1 MLDFVTGLQVLLI
14 VMVAM
19 TFFAGVWII
28 GECFDSWGDF
38 IKSLTDNRYNYL
50 SFVFRKGK
58 HIRFITDFPNDL
70 RKECL
75 GKESYYADKEDDSAG
90 VRKAKMLVRRV
101 LGNDTIVNEYFKGQ
115 YFTYKDFLEVKEL
128 GITPIQFHIHRDEG
142 HYDSA
147 TKEWKPNL
155 HAHIVFDCTCREH
168 RLVERPAKFSKEMKS
183 KNGKPPT
190 KLIDNY
196 GKIVRLS
203 KADMS
208 RMQDLASIATGMER
222 GVASDKVHLDAQRY
236 KAQVIAEEVKSL
248 EQARDDLGHTV
259 RSFEGDIAAKE
270 KEMKR
275 IDVLS
280 SVKKTITLVFDKATD
295 GIGVSDRVKALEQQV
310 ADGQARLDA
319 VTKDSYTKAEVSR
332 MLEEKDNVLQRY
344 KTTADQTLNSMQKEI
359 NHLKSENR
367 RLLTSLYDAAKILL
381 TRFTSEA
388 ISIFEKVGL
397 PGVLGQRIWDR
408 VKQYETPRE
417 DLHQSKGIKR

>member
-1 MLDFVTGLQVLLI
+1 MGNITSVHMQACKVGSSETHNLREKQLSYVVPEMSHLNESVIHEHIPEALARIEAKYTEVTGQKMQPTATPLKEAVLVIREDTTMEQVEK
-14 VMVAM
+14 
-19 TFFAGVWII
+19 F
-28 GECFDSWGDF
+28 GELC
-38 IKSLTDNRYNYL
+38 R
-50 SFVFRKGK
+50 
-58 HIRFITDFPNDL
+58 
-70 RKECL
+70 
-75 GKESYYADKEDDSAG
+75 
-90 VRKAKMLVRRV
+90 
-101 LGNDTIVNEYFKGQ
+101 Q
-115 YFTYKDFLEVKEL
+115 EL

-236 KAQVIAEEVKSL
+236 KAQVIAEEVKAL

-259 RSFEGDIAAKE
+259 RSLEGDIAAKE

-275 IDVLS
+275 IDILS
-280 SVKKTITLVFDKATD
+280 SVKKTITSVFDKAAD

-332 MLEEKDNVLQRY
+332 MLKEKDNLLQRY

-408 VKQYETPRE
+408 VKEYEVPRE
-417 DLHQSKGIKR
+417 DVHQSKGIKR

>member
-1 MLDFVTGLQVLLI
+1 MQACKIGSSEIHNLREKQLSYVVPEMSHLNESVIHEHIPEALAWIETTYTEVTGQRMQPAATPLKEAVLVIREDTTMEQVEK
-14 VMVAM
+14 
-19 TFFAGVWII
+19 F
-28 GECFDSWGDF
+28 GELC
-38 IKSLTDNRYNYL
+38 R
-50 SFVFRKGK
+50 
-58 HIRFITDFPNDL
+58 
-70 RKECL
+70 
-75 GKESYYADKEDDSAG
+75 
-90 VRKAKMLVRRV
+90 
-101 LGNDTIVNEYFKGQ
+101 Q
-115 YFTYKDFLEVKEL
+115 EL

-142 HYDSA
+142 HYDSS

-236 KAQVIAEEVKSL
+236 KAQVIAEEVKVL
-248 EQARDDLGHTV
+248 EQTRDDLGYTV
-259 RSFEGDIAAKE
+259 RSIEGDIAAKE

-280 SVKKTITLVFDKATD
+280 SVKKTITSVFDKAAD

-408 VKQYETPRE
+408 VKEYEAPRE
-417 DLHQSKGIKR
+417 DLGQKNGRGTKL

>member
-1 MLDFVTGLQVLLI
+1 MGSSETHNMREKQLSYVVPEMSHLNESVIHEHIPEALARIEATYTEVTGQRMQPTASPLKEAVLVIREDTTMEQVEK
-14 VMVAM
+14 
-19 TFFAGVWII
+19 F
-28 GECFDSWGDF
+28 GELC
-38 IKSLTDNRYNYL
+38 R
-50 SFVFRKGK
+50 
-58 HIRFITDFPNDL
+58 
-70 RKECL
+70 
-75 GKESYYADKEDDSAG
+75 
-90 VRKAKMLVRRV
+90 
-101 LGNDTIVNEYFKGQ
+101 Q
-115 YFTYKDFLEVKEL
+115 EL

-155 HAHIVFDCTCREH
+155 HAHIVFDCTCRNH

-208 RMQDLASIATGMER
+208 RMQDLAAIATGMER

-248 EQARDDLGHTV
+248 EQTRDNMGHTV
-259 RSFEGDIAAKE
+259 QSLEGEIAAKE

-275 IDVLS
+275 IDVIS
-280 SVKKTITLVFDKATD
+280 SVKKTISSVFDKAID
-295 GIGVSDRVKALEQQV
+295 GIGVSERVKSLKLQV
-310 ADGQARLDA
+310 AEGQAKLEA
-319 VTKDSYTKAEVSR
+319 VAKDSYTKAEVSK
-332 MLEEKDNVLQRY
+332 MLEEKDNILQRY
-344 KTTADQTLNSMQKEI
+344 KTTADQALNGMQKEI
-359 NHLKSENR
+359 NQLKSENR
-367 RLLTSLYDAAKILL
+367 RLLASLYDAAKILL

-397 PGVLGQRIWDR
+397 PEVLGQRIWNR
-408 VKQYETPRE
+408 VKEFEDLRE
-417 DLHQSKGIKR
+417 DIGQKSGRGMKV

>member
-1 MLDFVTGLQVLLI
+1 MQACKVGSSEIHNLREKQLSYVVPEMSHLNESVIHEHIPEALARIETTYTEVTGQKMQPTATPLKEAVLVIREDTTMEQVEK
-14 VMVAM
+14 
-19 TFFAGVWII
+19 F
-28 GECFDSWGDF
+28 GELC
-38 IKSLTDNRYNYL
+38 R
-50 SFVFRKGK
+50 
-58 HIRFITDFPNDL
+58 
-70 RKECL
+70 
-75 GKESYYADKEDDSAG
+75 
-90 VRKAKMLVRRV
+90 
-101 LGNDTIVNEYFKGQ
+101 Q
-115 YFTYKDFLEVKEL
+115 EL

-168 RLVERPAKFSKEMKS
+168 RLVERPARSKGKEMKG
-183 KNGKPPT
+183 KDGKPLS
-190 KLIDNY
+190 KLVDNY

-203 KADMS
+203 KTDLS
-208 RMQDLASIATGMER
+208 RMQDLAAIATGMQR
-222 GVASDKVHLDAQRY
+222 GVSSDKAHLDAQRY
-236 KAQVIAEEVKSL
+236 KAQVIAEEVKAL
-248 EQARDDLGHTV
+248 EHARDNLGHTV
-259 RSFEGDIAAKE
+259 ESLEGDIAAKE

-280 SVKKTITLVFDKATD
+280 SVKKTITSVLEKAAD
-295 GIGVSDRVKALEQQV
+295 GIGVSERVKELEQQV

-332 MLEEKDNVLQRY
+332 MLEEKDNILQRY

-397 PGVLGQRIWDR
+397 SGVLGQRIWDR
-408 VKQYETPRE
+408 VKEYEAPRE
-417 DLHQSKGIKR
+417 DLGQKNGRGMKL

>member
-1 MLDFVTGLQVLLI
+1 MQACKVGSSEAHNLREKQLSYVVPEMSHLNESVIHEHIPEALARIEATYTEVTGQRIQPTATPLKEAVLVIREDTTMEQVEK
-14 VMVAM
+14 
-19 TFFAGVWII
+19 F
-28 GECFDSWGDF
+28 GELC
-38 IKSLTDNRYNYL
+38 R
-50 SFVFRKGK
+50 
-58 HIRFITDFPNDL
+58 
-70 RKECL
+70 
-75 GKESYYADKEDDSAG
+75 
-90 VRKAKMLVRRV
+90 
-101 LGNDTIVNEYFKGQ
+101 Q
-115 YFTYKDFLEVKEL
+115 EL

-236 KAQVIAEEVKSL
+236 KAQVIAEEVKAL
-248 EQARDDLGHTV
+248 EQTRDNLGHTV
-259 RSFEGDIAAKE
+259 RSLEGDIAAKE

-280 SVKKTITLVFDKATD
+280 SVKKTITSVFDKAAD

-408 VKQYETPRE
+408 VKEYEVQREEPRS
-417 DLHQSKGIKR
+417 SKGIKQ

>member
-1 MLDFVTGLQVLLI
+1 MQACKVGSSETHNLREKQLSYVVPEMSHLNESVIHEHIPEALARIETTYNEVTGQRMQPAATPLKEAVLVIREDTTMEQVEN
-14 VMVAM
+14 
-19 TFFAGVWII
+19 F
-28 GECFDSWGDF
+28 GELC
-38 IKSLTDNRYNYL
+38 R
-50 SFVFRKGK
+50 
-58 HIRFITDFPNDL
+58 
-70 RKECL
+70 
-75 GKESYYADKEDDSAG
+75 
-90 VRKAKMLVRRV
+90 
-101 LGNDTIVNEYFKGQ
+101 Q
-115 YFTYKDFLEVKEL
+115 EL

-208 RMQDLASIATGMER
+208 RMQDLASISTGMER

-236 KAQVIAEEVKSL
+236 KAQVIAEEVKAL
-248 EQARDDLGHTV
+248 EQACDDLGHTV
-259 RSFEGDIAAKE
+259 RSLEGDIAAKE

-280 SVKKTITLVFDKATD
+280 SVKKTITSVFDKAVD

-319 VTKDSYTKAEVSR
+319 VKKDSYTKAEVSR
-332 MLEEKDNVLQRY
+332 MLEEKDNVLHRY
-344 KTTADQTLNSMQKEI
+344 KTTTDQTLNSMQKEI

-367 RLLTSLYDAAKILL
+367 RLLTSIYDAAKTLL

-408 VKQYETPRE
+408 VKEYEAPRE
-417 DLHQSKGIKR
+417 DLGQKNGRGTKLEGI

>member
-1 MLDFVTGLQVLLI
+1 MGNITSVHMQACKVGSSETHNLREKQLSYVVPEMSHLNESVIHEHIPDALARIEAKYTEVTGQRMQPTATPLMEAVLVIRDDTTIEQVEK
-14 VMVAM
+14 
-19 TFFAGVWII
+19 F
-28 GECFDSWGDF
+28 GELC
-38 IKSLTDNRYNYL
+38 R
-50 SFVFRKGK
+50 
-58 HIRFITDFPNDL
+58 
-70 RKECL
+70 
-75 GKESYYADKEDDSAG
+75 
-90 VRKAKMLVRRV
+90 
-101 LGNDTIVNEYFKGQ
+101 Q
-115 YFTYKDFLEVKEL
+115 EL

-208 RMQDLASIATGMER
+208 RMQELASIATGMER

-236 KAQVIAEEVKSL
+236 KAQVIAEEVKAL
-248 EQARDDLGHTV
+248 EQACDDLGHTV
-259 RSFEGDIAAKE
+259 RSLEGDIAAKE

-275 IDVLS
+275 IDILS
-280 SVKKTITLVFDKATD
+280 SVKKTITSVFDKAAD

-310 ADGQARLDA
+310 ANGQARLDS

-344 KTTADQTLNSMQKEI
+344 KTTADQTLNRMQKEI

-397 PGVLGQRIWDR
+397 PDVLGQRIWDR
-408 VKQYETPRE
+408 VKEYEVQREEPRS
-417 DLHQSKGIKR
+417 SKGIKQ

>member
-1 MLDFVTGLQVLLI
+1 MQACKVGSSEIHNLREKQLSYVVPEMSHLNESVIHEHIPEALARIETTYTEVTGQRMQPAATPLKEAVLVIREDTTMEQVEK
-14 VMVAM
+14 
-19 TFFAGVWII
+19 F
-28 GECFDSWGDF
+28 GELC
-38 IKSLTDNRYNYL
+38 R
-50 SFVFRKGK
+50 
-58 HIRFITDFPNDL
+58 
-70 RKECL
+70 
-75 GKESYYADKEDDSAG
+75 
-90 VRKAKMLVRRV
+90 
-101 LGNDTIVNEYFKGQ
+101 Q
-115 YFTYKDFLEVKEL
+115 EL

-236 KAQVIAEEVKSL
+236 KAQVIAEEVKAL
-248 EQARDDLGHTV
+248 EQTRDNLGHTV
-259 RSFEGDIAAKE
+259 RSLEGDIAAKE

-280 SVKKTITLVFDKATD
+280 SVKKTITSVFDKAAD

-408 VKQYETPRE
+408 VKEYEAPRE
-417 DLHQSKGIKR
+417 DLGQKNGRGTKL

>member
-1 MLDFVTGLQVLLI
+1 MQACKVGSSEIHNLREKQLSYVVPEMSHLHESVIHEHIPEALARIEAKYTEVTGQRMQPTATPLKEAVLVIRDDTTIEQVEK
-14 VMVAM
+14 
-19 TFFAGVWII
+19 F
-28 GECFDSWGDF
+28 GELC
-38 IKSLTDNRYNYL
+38 R
-50 SFVFRKGK
+50 
-58 HIRFITDFPNDL
+58 
-70 RKECL
+70 
-75 GKESYYADKEDDSAG
+75 
-90 VRKAKMLVRRV
+90 
-101 LGNDTIVNEYFKGQ
+101 Q
-115 YFTYKDFLEVKEL
+115 EL

-236 KAQVIAEEVKSL
+236 KAQVIAEEVKAL
-248 EQARDDLGHTV
+248 EQACDDLGHTV
-259 RSFEGDIAAKE
+259 RSLEGDIAAKE

-275 IDVLS
+275 IDILS
-280 SVKKTITLVFDKATD
+280 SVKKTITSVFDKAAD

-310 ADGQARLDA
+310 ANGQARLDS

-344 KTTADQTLNSMQKEI
+344 KTTADQTLNRMQKEI

-397 PGVLGQRIWDR
+397 PDVLGQRIWDR
-408 VKQYETPRE
+408 VKEYEVQREEPRS
-417 DLHQSKGIKR
+417 SKGIKQ

>member
-1 MLDFVTGLQVLLI
+1 MGNITSVHMQACKVGSSETHNLREKQLSYVVPEMSHLNESVIHEHIPDALARIEAKYTEVTGQRMQPTATPLKEAVLVIREDTTMEQVEK
-14 VMVAM
+14 
-19 TFFAGVWII
+19 F
-28 GECFDSWGDF
+28 GELC
-38 IKSLTDNRYNYL
+38 R
-50 SFVFRKGK
+50 
-58 HIRFITDFPNDL
+58 
-70 RKECL
+70 
-75 GKESYYADKEDDSAG
+75 
-90 VRKAKMLVRRV
+90 
-101 LGNDTIVNEYFKGQ
+101 Q
-115 YFTYKDFLEVKEL
+115 EL

-203 KADMS
+203 KSDMS

-236 KAQVIAEEVKSL
+236 KAQVIAEEVKAL
-248 EQARDDLGHTV
+248 EQTRDDLGYTV
-259 RSFEGDIAAKE
+259 RSIEGDIAAKD

-280 SVKKTITLVFDKATD
+280 SVKKTITSVFDKAAD
-295 GIGVSDRVKALEQQV
+295 GIGVSDRVKALEQEV

-319 VTKDSYTKAEVSR
+319 VIKDSYTKAEVSR
-332 MLEEKDNVLQRY
+332 MLAEKDNVLQRY

-367 RLLTSLYDAAKILL
+367 RLLTSIYDAAKILL

-397 PGVLGQRIWDR
+397 PDVLGQRIWDR
-408 VKQYETPRE
+408 VKEYEAPRE
-417 DLHQSKGIKR
+417 DVHQSKGIKR

>member
-1 MLDFVTGLQVLLI
+1 MQACKVGSSETHNLREKQLSYVVPEMSHLNESVIHEHIPEALARIETTYTEVTGQRMQPAATPLKEAVLVIREDTTMEQVEK
-14 VMVAM
+14 
-19 TFFAGVWII
+19 F
-28 GECFDSWGDF
+28 GELC
-38 IKSLTDNRYNYL
+38 R
-50 SFVFRKGK
+50 
-58 HIRFITDFPNDL
+58 
-70 RKECL
+70 
-75 GKESYYADKEDDSAG
+75 
-90 VRKAKMLVRRV
+90 
-101 LGNDTIVNEYFKGQ
+101 Q
-115 YFTYKDFLEVKEL
+115 EL

-155 HAHIVFDCTCREH
+155 HAHIVFDCTCRDH

-236 KAQVIAEEVKSL
+236 KAQVIAEEVKAL
-248 EQARDDLGHTV
+248 EQTRDELGHTV
-259 RSFEGDIAAKE
+259 RSLEGDIAAKE

-280 SVKKTITLVFDKATD
+280 SVKKTITSVFDKAAD
-295 GIGVSDRVKALEQQV
+295 DIGVSDRVKALEQQV

-319 VTKDSYTKAEVSR
+319 VKKDSYTKAEVSR
-332 MLEEKDNVLQRY
+332 MLKEKDNLLQRY

-397 PGVLGQRIWDR
+397 PGVLGQWIWDR
-408 VKQYETPRE
+408 VKEYEVPRE
-417 DLHQSKGIKR
+417 DVHQSKGIKR

>member
-1 MLDFVTGLQVLLI
+1 MQACKVGSSETHNLREKQLSYVVPEMSHLNESVIHEHIPEALARIETTYTEVTGQRMQPTATPLKEAVLVIRDDTTIEQVEK
-14 VMVAM
+14 
-19 TFFAGVWII
+19 F
-28 GECFDSWGDF
+28 GELC
-38 IKSLTDNRYNYL
+38 R
-50 SFVFRKGK
+50 
-58 HIRFITDFPNDL
+58 
-70 RKECL
+70 
-75 GKESYYADKEDDSAG
+75 
-90 VRKAKMLVRRV
+90 
-101 LGNDTIVNEYFKGQ
+101 Q
-115 YFTYKDFLEVKEL
+115 EL

-236 KAQVIAEEVKSL
+236 KAQVIAEEVKAL
-248 EQARDDLGHTV
+248 EQTRDNLGHTV
-259 RSFEGDIAAKE
+259 LSLEGDIAAKE

-280 SVKKTITLVFDKATD
+280 SVKKTITSVFDKAAD

-319 VTKDSYTKAEVSR
+319 VKKDSYTKAEVSR
-332 MLEEKDNVLQRY
+332 MLKEKDNLLQRN

-367 RLLTSLYDAAKILL
+367 RLLTSLYDATKILL
-381 TRFTSEA
+381 TRFTSET

-397 PGVLGQRIWDR
+397 SGVLGQRIWDS
-408 VKQYETPRE
+408 VKEYEVPRE
-417 DLHQSKGIKR
+417 DLGEKNGRGMKLLGI

>member
-1 MLDFVTGLQVLLI
+1 MQACKVGSSETHNLREKQLSYVVPEMSHLNESVIHEHIPEALARIEATYTEVTGQRIQPTATPLKEAVLVIREDTTMEQVEK
-14 VMVAM
+14 
-19 TFFAGVWII
+19 F
-28 GECFDSWGDF
+28 GELC
-38 IKSLTDNRYNYL
+38 R
-50 SFVFRKGK
+50 
-58 HIRFITDFPNDL
+58 
-70 RKECL
+70 
-75 GKESYYADKEDDSAG
+75 
-90 VRKAKMLVRRV
+90 
-101 LGNDTIVNEYFKGQ
+101 Q
-115 YFTYKDFLEVKEL
+115 EL

-168 RLVERPAKFSKEMKS
+168 RLVERPAKFSKDMKS

-222 GVASDKVHLDAQRY
+222 GVPSDKVHLDAQRY
-236 KAQVIAEEVKSL
+236 KAQVIAEEVKVL
-248 EQARDDLGHTV
+248 EQTRDELGHTI
-259 RSFEGDIAAKE
+259 RSIEGDIAAKE

-280 SVKKTITLVFDKATD
+280 SVKKTITSVFDKAAD
-295 GIGVSDRVKALEQQV
+295 GIGLSDRVKSLEQQV
-310 ADGQARLDA
+310 ADGQAILDA

-332 MLEEKDNVLQRY
+332 MLEEKDNIFQRY

-397 PGVLGQRIWDR
+397 PDVLGQRIWDR
-408 VKQYETPRE
+408 VKEYEAPRE
-417 DLHQSKGIKR
+417 DFGEKNGRGMKLLGI